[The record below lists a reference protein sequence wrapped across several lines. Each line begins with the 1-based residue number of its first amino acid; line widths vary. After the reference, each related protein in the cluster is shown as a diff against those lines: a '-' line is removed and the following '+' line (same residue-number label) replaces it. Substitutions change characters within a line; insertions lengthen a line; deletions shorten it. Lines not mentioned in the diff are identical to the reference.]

1 MAPDVATRNVA
12 VQDPDPDSV
21 LSAYRR
27 LIALR
32 RQHPALQ
39 VGTYRELGEHAA
51 DLFAYEGATADETI
65 VVAINFGGSAA
76 SVRLRTGRQW
86 TVLYDTQSR
95 AATELRGGDPLRLAP
110 SEAVILKAV

>member
-12 VQDPDPDSV
+12 VQDPDPGSV

-39 VGTYRELGEHAA
+39 VGSYRELGEHAA
-51 DLFAYEGATADETI
+51 DLLAYERATVDESI
-65 VVAINFGGSAA
+65 VVAINFGGSDT
-76 SVRLRTGRQW
+76 SVRLRTGRRW
-86 TVLYDTQSR
+86 TVLYDTQARS
-95 AATELRGGDPLRLAP
+95 ATELRGGDPLRLAP
-110 SEAVILKAV
+110 CEAVILKAI